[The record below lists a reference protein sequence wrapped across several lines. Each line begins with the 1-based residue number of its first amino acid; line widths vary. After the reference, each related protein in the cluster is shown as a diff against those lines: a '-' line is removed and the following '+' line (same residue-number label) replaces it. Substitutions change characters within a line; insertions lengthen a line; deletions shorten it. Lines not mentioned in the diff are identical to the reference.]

1 MTYLALNVNV
11 ASNDCP
17 ARSTL
22 HKLSQHHS
30 SIPSRRRATNILSLE
45 WGGSVSTERHVI
57 QTRSNKNQHRN
68 LVTTVRGI
76 LNNIR

>member
-11 ASNDCP
+11 ASNECP
-17 ARSTL
+17 ARSTQTQPASL
-22 HKLSQHHS
+22 VH
-30 SIPSRRRATNILSLE
+30 PSRRRATNILSLE

-57 QTRSNKNQHRN
+57 QTRSDKNQHRN